1 MDRLLIDTNII
12 LDYLLTRTPFYEAAD
27 KLIQECMKGTVR
39 SCIAAH
45 SFPNMFYILRKDFT
59 VEERKKLLKNL
70 CTLFDVEGI
79 DQDKIIKALDN
90 EDFSDFEDRLQVE
103 CAVSYA
109 ADYII
114 TRNLSDFTESP
125 VKAITPEEYLES
137 MKEPHK

>member
-59 VEERKKLLKNL
+59 VEERKKGYWIN
-70 CTLFDVEGI
+70 
-79 DQDKIIKALDN
+79 DKGLYRCSRCNQLWA
-90 EDFSDFEDRLQVE
+90 EWW
-103 CAVSYA
+103 A
-109 ADYII
+109 AAKPIE
-114 TRNLSDFTESP
+114 R
-125 VKAITPEEYLES
+125 
-137 MKEPHK
+137 MKKEVPFCPMCGADMRGV